1 MKQQLLALLFALGSL
16 VQFKVCAFP
25 CTTTTE
31 TVSTE
36 TPSMFSGMPTYN
48 TPSWTW
54 AITPLTETT
63 PPVYHTEPMTQIVW
77 TGIPTAAETWTSVPN
92 DETSAETTAT
102 TQWSGSSTNLPETL
116 TVYPTYLNGGTP
128 VAMSSALGLVVVFV
142 YALL

>member
-1 MKQQLLALLFALGSL
+1 MKRQLLSLLFALGSL
-16 VQFKVCAFP
+16 VQFKACAFP

-36 TPSMFSGMPTYN
+36 TSSVYSGMPT
-48 TPSWTW
+48 TPPWTW

-92 DETSAETTAT
+92 EETSAQTTAT

-116 TVYPTYLNGGTP
+116 TVYPIYVNGGTP
-128 VAMSSALGLVVVFV
+128 VAMSSALGLGMAVVFV